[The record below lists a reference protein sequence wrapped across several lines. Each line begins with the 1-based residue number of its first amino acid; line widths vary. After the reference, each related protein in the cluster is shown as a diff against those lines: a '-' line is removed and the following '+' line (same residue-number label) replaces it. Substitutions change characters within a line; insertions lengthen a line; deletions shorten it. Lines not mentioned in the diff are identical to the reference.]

1 MAHPLEE
8 AIMGIRTMLEVAQL
22 LAIFSGREKTNKIG
36 PPQLYPFT
44 VRASPQ
50 TKRVVAKTA
59 RIRWPDF

>member
-8 AIMGIRTMLEVAQL
+8 AIMGIRTMLEVTQL

-36 PPQLYPFT
+36 PLQLFPFMG
-44 VRASPQ
+44 RASPQ
-50 TKRVVAKTA
+50 MKRAEAKTA